1 MHVNQNILFQPHL
14 AFALFV
20 SANEALLPTF
30 ISFFYSSEEELI
42 VQYSNFNHAF
52 DFRLFVVTY
61 FEQLCKM
68 SEGIEALQLKEDD
81 VTKFLA
87 AGAHL
92 GAQNVDRHMESYVYK
107 RKGDGIHIINL
118 RKTWEKLVLAARVI
132 AGIENPADVCVLSS
146 RPYGTVSHPFNN
158 LFHVFRHCERKY
170 QLTE

>member
-1 MHVNQNILFQPHL
+1 
-14 AFALFV
+14 
-20 SANEALLPTF
+20 
-30 ISFFYSSEEELI
+30 
-42 VQYSNFNHAF
+42 
-52 DFRLFVVTY
+52 
-61 FEQLCKM
+61 M

-146 RPYGTVSHPFNN
+146 RPYGTVSQSRWFSFFSKVMLIAYNVNN
-158 LFHVFRHCERKY
+158 KLTINIHVFYKEPLLCFLSLKFPVFFTVSAS
-170 QLTE
+170 QFLTSSLFFNLSSRLLVT